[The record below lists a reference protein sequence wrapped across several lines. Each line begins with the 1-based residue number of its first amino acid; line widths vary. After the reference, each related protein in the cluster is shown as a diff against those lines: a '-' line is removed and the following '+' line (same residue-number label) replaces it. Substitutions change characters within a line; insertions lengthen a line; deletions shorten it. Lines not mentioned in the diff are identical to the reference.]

1 MSTEE
6 DDEFKRIE
14 MESGWRKRQVATTI
28 QVPDLYR
35 NYIIDEIAEQLEK
48 INHSTSQHYAEFI
61 KKLKR

>member
-1 MSTEE
+1 MNTEE
-6 DDEFKRIE
+6 DEEFERIQK
-14 MESGWRKRQVATTI
+14 ESGWRKRQVATTI

-48 INHSTSQHYAEFI
+48 INHSTGKHYAEFI